1 MLVDELVD
9 LGWCGFLNAPICFMK
24 IYAFL
29 TDQIHPMVSMVSY
42 MSNTNSSKKFISA
55 FWAKNSSSLRLN
67 PLSVLN
73 WLLLF

>member
-29 TDQIHPMVSMVSY
+29 TDQIHPMVSVVSY
-42 MSNTNSSKKFISA
+42 MSNTNSSKKFISQK
-55 FWAKNSSSLRLN
+55 FIIFKAKSVVCFELT
-67 PLSVLN
+67 PVILSYQ
-73 WLLLF
+73 